1 MDKKTVLQ
9 DLKEFRDKMRSR
21 ELAICGN
28 NVLIDSPEYREKE
41 FDTIDNAIEFL
52 EATEKKPS
60 IIEDEAVQKV
70 LFDIIS
76 NAMEKRD
83 RSVSISFYK
92 FGPSV
97 TIYPMIDDDEEEE
110 TENGD

>member
-9 DLKEFRDKMRSR
+9 DLREFRDKMCRR
-21 ELAICGN
+21 ELAICGDYGF
-28 NVLIDSPEYREKE
+28 VSTPEDREKE

-76 NAMEKRD
+76 DAMEKRD

>member
-1 MDKKTVLQ
+1 MDKKIVLQ
-9 DLKEFRDKMRSR
+9 DLREFRDRMRRR

-28 NVLIDSPEYREKE
+28 NVFIDSPEYREKE
-41 FDTIDNAIEFL
+41 FDTINNAIEFL

-76 NAMEKRD
+76 DAMEKRD
-83 RSVSISFYK
+83 RSVSINFYK

-97 TIYPMIDDDEEEE
+97 TIYPMCDDEEEE

>member
-9 DLKEFRDKMRSR
+9 DLREFRDRMRRR

-28 NVLIDSPEYREKE
+28 GVFIDSPEHREKE
-41 FDTIDNAIEFL
+41 FDTIDNAIEFF

-60 IIEDEAVQKV
+60 IIEDETAQKV
-70 LFDIIS
+70 LFDII
-76 NAMEKRD
+76 NDAMEKHG
-83 RSVSISFYK
+83 RSVSINFYK
-92 FGPSV
+92 FGLSV
-97 TIYPMIDDDEEEE
+97 TIYPMCDDEEEE

>member
-1 MDKKTVLQ
+1 MDKKTVLR
-9 DLKEFRDKMRSR
+9 DLR
-21 ELAICGN
+21 ELRDRMLKRA
-28 NVLIDSPEYREKE
+28 DSINRNGCFMIRPADENKA
-41 FDTIDNAIEFL
+41 FDTINNAIEFL

-76 NAMEKRD
+76 DAMEKRD
-83 RSVSISFYK
+83 RSVSINFYK

-97 TIYPMIDDDEEEE
+97 TIYPMYNDEEEE